1 MNNLLEIRDLNL
13 TYHTKD
19 FETQALN
26 NLSFNLNEG
35 EFVSIVG
42 PSGCGKTT
50 ILSLIAGLLTPSNGQ
65 ILFEGK
71 PISGIN
77 KDIGYMFQQDN
88 LFDWLTVE
96 QNVLFGLKLQKKLN
110 NQTKEFALH
119 LVEKYGLTEF
129 KKHYPSELSGG
140 MRQRVS
146 LIRTLALKPRLLLLD
161 EPFSALDYQ
170 TRLTIQDIVY
180 DIIKK
185 ENKTA
190 LLVTHDISEAVVMS
204 NRILVLTARP
214 AKIKKDLKLEFEDN
228 LTPLAKRDT
237 HLFNDY
243 FNQIWRELK
252 T

>member
-1 MNNLLEIRDLNL
+1 MNKLLEIRDLNL
-13 TYHTKD
+13 TYHTKE
-19 FETQALN
+19 FETPALN
-26 NLSFNLNEG
+26 KLSFNLNEG

-50 ILSLIAGLLTPSNGQ
+50 ILSLVAGLLTPSSGQ

-77 KDIGYMFQQDN
+77 KDVGYMFQQDN

-96 QNVLFGLKLQKKLN
+96 QNVLFGLKLQKKLTDE
-110 NQTKEFALH
+110 TKKFAMN
-119 LVEKYGLTEF
+119 LVEKYGLSDF
-129 KKHYPSELSGG
+129 KRHYPSELSGG

-170 TRLTIQDIVY
+170 TRLNIQDIVY
-180 DIIKK
+180 DIIRK

-190 LLVTHDISEAVVMS
+190 LLVTHDISESIVMS
-204 NRILVLTARP
+204 DRILILTARP
-214 AKIKKDLKLEFEDN
+214 ASVKQDFSLEFDN
-228 LTPLAKRDT
+228 SLTPLEKRDS

-252 T
+252 L

>member
-1 MNNLLEIRDLNL
+1 MDNLLEIRDLNL

-19 FETQALN
+19 FETPALN
-26 NLSFNLNEG
+26 NLSFNLKEG

-50 ILSLIAGLLTPSNGQ
+50 ILSLIAGLLSPSSGQ

-96 QNVLFGLKLQKKLN
+96 QNVLFGLKLQKKLTN
-110 NQTKEFALH
+110 ETKEFAMH
-119 LVEKYGLTEF
+119 LVDKYGLSEF
-129 KKHYPSELSGG
+129 KRHYPPELSGG

-170 TRLTIQDIVY
+170 TRLKIQDIVF

-204 NRILVLTARP
+204 NRIVVLTARP
-214 AKIKKDLKLEFEDN
+214 AQIKKDLKLEFSEA
-228 LTPLAKRDT
+228 LTPLERRDS

-243 FNQIWRELK
+243 FNHIWRELK
-252 T
+252 S